1 MEPLRFLDSV
11 RTRLRAALGLD
22 GGARLFAYLTAGFLL
37 IAVLDY
43 INTVPAWLRAMG
55 LAALMA
61 TAAVVIWRRFLR
73 PLRQDMSAPVLAGL
87 AERRIPGLDGR
98 LFTAV
103 DGLPLSEQ
111 DQAVITQR
119 CDRSALRDMVRFDRS
134 RRSFGAAVALALV
147 LGAIAWQWPAWL
159 GTAGGRVFLPWSQQ
173 YAHPRSCAVEAHLE
187 QPVVSADAMIV
198 LRARALRG
206 GPAPLRVEWEA
217 RDGKRSG
224 SFTAE
229 SLTGPWRE
237 QLALPPGEHRIAV
250 GYGDSRQDIC
260 RALVVERPELESIA
274 FTITPPA
281 YAGLAPTTVASPSA
295 VEVLA
300 GSRIEAAFSFTRH
313 PAAEEQELAVRYG
326 DALVP
331 VTQGEDGKHRFALP
345 ITQGAELHLDA
356 SDRHRF
362 PGYDEA
368 FAIDA
373 YPRKSVPVSLRLDA
387 RPRVHLHGP
396 RPNEAVTL
404 AAEIP
409 LQINATDDLGLTT
422 LELRGQLRGD
432 QADAA
437 AATQAERDEE
447 GYRLL
452 RDFDLPLVAGQRQR
466 ETSRAHKLVIADQ
479 AAEGQELLLV
489 AVARDANDITG
500 PGEGRSDPLA
510 LRVVK
515 EQALREEFD
524 RMLGEARDRLSLAR
538 DQLAPGIGEPE
549 KMTMAARSA
558 RSVARRAEEHLNE
571 VRRRWQQNK
580 LESEPL
586 ERLGRAADLVAEQAL
601 PRLSRAASG
610 DRDLENAR
618 SADRALGEAERA
630 LASLLQ
636 SGDLADTLARLLE
649 QERSLATE
657 SSTFVVR
664 YATRELDAP
673 GDALQGSLTERQAVI
688 ARQLKEWESRLL
700 SESTGSREAAR
711 ELVRDRQPAGLLAQ
725 AADVLARDRG
735 RKGAIAQQQ
744 EAIAIME
751 QLLQELRGGQDAAMF
766 AAAAGELADR
776 EEALARELEE
786 GAPPGTLRE
795 RQDQLRRDTE
805 ALAKRMDEE
814 GVENQDAQGALAGAQ
829 GSQERA
835 ADAMGA
841 GDRSGA
847 QREARTAADQLRQ
860 AQRAL
865 EGEAEQDQAAEDDE
879 DEQQPP
885 DILALIERLRDQQAR
900 VVRDLD
906 QLHQDMGAA
915 RERRGQEPDAP
926 LTFGEKRML
935 APVAEREEGIQLVL
949 QEEGIKALDNM
960 PIAKRALERVD
971 AALGRSVEYLLT
983 PALGERGLR
992 LAATALYELERL
1004 LAIVDSMPS
1013 GDEQEPEEQGPQG
1026 DQQANQAP
1034 FPPRAQIALV
1044 ASEQRE
1050 LRALTAA
1057 GYPAD
1062 LATRQAELRDLC
1074 EALVKMT
1081 RPGSRPHVLLQRGF
1095 RAAAS
1100 AAYELEQG
1108 DERLAH
1114 TLNEQDTVSAALTRV
1129 LAEAKRSR
1137 NQQPQPSPSQR
1148 SQRSERQTG
1157 ESERQR
1163 ADRDRQGEDGQQE
1176 QEGDEQQETPGEVA
1190 DVAEGEAGD
1199 EATVETPD
1207 ETRAWLMRFPPVMRR
1222 QLQESLDR
1230 ELPVEGLM
1238 LYRRFL
1244 ELLLEE
1250 SP

>member
-11 RTRLRAALGLD
+11 RARLRAALGLD
-22 GGARLFAYLTAGFLL
+22 GTARLFAYLAAGFLL
-37 IAVLDY
+37 IALLDY
-43 INTVPAWLRAMG
+43 VNTVPAWLRAVG
-55 LAALMA
+55 LMVLAL
-61 TAAVVIWRRFLR
+61 TAGVVVWRRFLR

-98 LFTAV
+98 LFTVV
-103 DGLPLSEQ
+103 DGLPLSEE
-111 DQAVITQR
+111 DRAVITRR
-119 CDRSALRDMVRFDRS
+119 CDRAALRDLVRFDRS
-134 RRSFGAAVALALV
+134 RRSLGAAVALGLV

-159 GTAGGRVFLPWSQQ
+159 GTAGGRVFLPWSQD
-173 YAHPRSCAVEAHLE
+173 YAHPRSCAVQAQLE
-187 QPVVSADAMIV
+187 QPVVSADAMVV
-198 LRARALRG
+198 LQARALRG

-250 GYGDSRQDIC
+250 RYGDSLPDIC
-260 RALVVERPELESIA
+260 RALVVERPELDAIA

-281 YAGLAPTTVASPSA
+281 YAGLAPTTVKSPSA

-300 GSRIEAAFSFTRH
+300 GSRIEASFAFTRH
-313 PAAEEQELAVRYG
+313 PQAEEQQLAVLYG
-326 DALVP
+326 DTPVP
-331 VTQGEDGKHRFALP
+331 VSRGADGRHHFALP

-356 SDRHRF
+356 SDHHRF
-362 PGYDEA
+362 PGHDEP

-387 RPRVHLHGP
+387 RPRVRLVGP

-404 AAEIP
+404 VAEIP
-409 LQINATDDLGLTT
+409 LQVSATDDLGLES
-422 LELRGQLRGD
+422 LELRGQLRGGERD
-432 QADAA
+432 TAAPDAG
-437 AATQAERDEE
+437 RDEE
-447 GYRLL
+447 GYRQL
-452 RDFDLPLVAGQRQR
+452 RGFDLPLVAGQRQR
-466 ETSRAHKLVIADQ
+466 EASRAYRLVVRQ
-479 AAEGQELLLV
+479 LAEVGQELLLV

-510 LRVVK
+510 LRVVE

-524 RMLGEARDRLSLAR
+524 RMLGEARDRLSLSR

-558 RSVARRAEEHLNE
+558 RSVARRAEEHLSE
-571 VRRRWQQNK
+571 VRRRWEQNQ
-580 LESEPL
+580 LEPEPL
-586 ERLGRAADLVAEQAL
+586 ERLSRAAGLVADDAL
-601 PRLSRAASG
+601 PRLSRAAGG
-610 DRDLENAR
+610 DADLENAR
-618 SADRALGEAERA
+618 NADRALGEAERM

-649 QERSLATE
+649 QERGLATE
-657 SSTFVVR
+657 SSAFVVR
-664 YATRELDAP
+664 YATRDLDAP
-673 GDALQGSLTERQAVI
+673 GSALQGSLTERQAVI

-700 SESTGSREAAR
+700 AESAGAR
-711 ELVRDRQPAGLLAQ
+711 EEARALVRDRQPAGLLAQ
-725 AADVLARDRG
+725 AADVLARERG

-744 EAIAIME
+744 EAIVIMA
-751 QLLQELRGGQDAAMF
+751 QLLQQLRGGQDAAMF
-766 AAAAGELADR
+766 ATAAGELAER

-795 RQDQLRRDTE
+795 RQEQLRRETGD
-805 ALAKRMDEE
+805 LADRMADA
-814 GVENQDAQGALAGAQ
+814 GIENQDAEGALAGAQ
-829 GSQERA
+829 SAQEGA
-835 ADAMGA
+835 TQAMGA
-841 GDRSGA
+841 GDRPEA
-847 QREARTAADQLRQ
+847 QRQARTAADQLRQ

-865 EGEAEQDQAAEDDE
+865 EGEAEQDQAAEEGE

-885 DILALIERLRDQQAR
+885 DILALIERLRDEQAR
-900 VVRDLD
+900 VVRDLAG
-906 QLHQDMGAA
+906 LHDDMVAA
-915 RERRGQEPDAP
+915 RARRDQESDAP

-935 APVAEREEGIQLVL
+935 APVAEREEGVQLLL
-949 QEEGIKALDNM
+949 QEEGIKALDEM

-971 AALGRSVEYLLT
+971 AALGRSVEHLRT
-983 PALGERGLR
+983 PALGQRGLR
-992 LAATALYELERL
+992 LARTALYELDRL
-1004 LAIVDSMPS
+1004 LAIVDSMPR
-1013 GDEQEPEEQGPQG
+1013 GEEEEAEGQGPQG

-1034 FPPRAQIALV
+1034 FPPRAQVALV
-1044 ASEQRE
+1044 AAEQRE

-1057 GYPAD
+1057 GYPGD
-1062 LATRQAELRDLC
+1062 LAARQAELRELC
-1074 EALVKMT
+1074 QALVKMS

-1108 DERLAH
+1108 SGRLAH
-1114 TLNEQDTVSAALTRV
+1114 TLNEQDTVSAALGRV
-1129 LAEAKRSR
+1129 LAEARRSR
-1137 NQQPQPSPSQR
+1137 SQQPQPSESQ
-1148 SQRSERQTG
+1148 QRERQRRQTG
-1157 ESERQR
+1157 QSERQR
-1163 ADRDRQGEDGQQE
+1163 ADRDRQGEQQE
-1176 QEGDEQQETPGEVA
+1176 GEQQEGDGQEAPGEA
-1190 DVAEGEAGD
+1190 EGVAESEADG